1 MHASTTDVSVLT
13 QTTAVVNTCSGC
25 CSWILFDY
33 VFNSHYLANRNQNKL
48 TACMYISVEGIHFDD
63 DVDFLVC
70 EYYLLVY
77 IVLRFIMV
85 FIFAT

>member
-1 MHASTTDVSVLT
+1 
-13 QTTAVVNTCSGC
+13 
-25 CSWILFDY
+25 
-33 VFNSHYLANRNQNKL
+33 
-48 TACMYISVEGIHFDD
+48 MYISVEGIHFDD